1 MKWID
6 KVDIK
11 DKAYFQG
18 LIVMSEHA
26 SVNQVEKIVRAGLRA
41 AAEKGWAALSFTDIA
56 DEAGVSLSDLRL
68 VISEKLDLLDRFA
81 QIVDRRVL
89 DDVHHLYAPND
100 SVRDKLF
107 SILMGRFDVL
117 QDDRAGVC
125 AVLRDVLKD
134 PCDAITSLP
143 HIIKSMRWM
152 AESAGMRLS
161 GIKGAGVL
169 IALSGLYIWVLRTW
183 VQDESSDMSTTMA
196 ALDHRLS
203 QAQRWGLI
211 D

>member
-1 MKWID
+1 
-6 KVDIK
+6 
-11 DKAYFQG
+11 
-18 LIVMSEHA
+18 MSEHA

-41 AAEKGWAALSFTDIA
+41 AAEKGWAPLTLTDIA

-68 VISEKLDLLDRFA
+68 VISDKSDLLARFA

-89 DDVHHLYAPND
+89 DDADHLSAPDD
-100 SVRDKLF
+100 SARDKLF

-125 AVLRDVLKD
+125 AILRDVLKD
-134 PCDAITSLP
+134 PCDALTSLP
-143 HIIKSMRWM
+143 YILKSMRWM
-152 AESAGMRLS
+152 SESAGMRLS
-161 GIKGAGVL
+161 GIKGAGTLV
-169 IALSGLYIWVLRTW
+169 ALSGLYVWVLRTW
-183 VQDESSDMSTTMA
+183 VQDESPDMSATMA

-211 D
+211 G